1 MLSNLLR
8 FVLKQS
14 KAPKGRLSWAEELA
28 VWIVIILV
36 LKWWG

>member
-1 MLSNLLR
+1 MLSKLLR

-14 KAPKGRLSWAEELA
+14 KTPKSRLSWAEELA

-36 LKWWG
+36 LTWWG